1 MTMKMKQLPIS
12 ERPYEKLEMYGA
24 HTLSNAELLAIII
37 KSGTKEESS
46 VAVAQRILSM
56 DVGNSN
62 SLRFLQ
68 DVSIED
74 FTKIKGIGRIKAI
87 QLKAVYELAKRISR
101 PISNHQVQISSSQDL
116 ADLLINELRYEKREI
131 VKVII
136 LNAKNIIIKMVDIC
150 LGSAN
155 NAILTPRDALIDA
168 VKMSAPKIILVH
180 NHPSGDPSPS
190 KLDIEFTLKLEQ
202 ASKMMGIELVDHI
215 IMGDGIYASIFYYLK
230 NRKGELEK

>member
-1 MTMKMKQLPIS
+1 MKMKQLPIS

-56 DVGNSN
+56 DVNGKNNLS
-62 SLRFLQ
+62 FLQ
-68 DVSIED
+68 DISIQE
-74 FTKIKGIGRIKAI
+74 FTNIKGIGRIKAI

-101 PISNHQVQISSSQDL
+101 PISNHQVKITSSQDL
-116 ADLLINELRYEKREI
+116 ADLLMNELRYEKREL
-131 VKVII
+131 VKVVI
-136 LNAKNIIIKMVDIC
+136 LNSKNIIIKMVDIC
-150 LGSAN
+150 LGSTN

-168 VKMSAPKIILVH
+168 VKMTAPKIILVH

-190 KLDIEFTLKLEQ
+190 KADIDFTLKLEKAAQ
-202 ASKMMGIELVDHI
+202 MMGIELMDHI
-215 IMGDGIYASIFYYLK
+215 VMGDGIYASIFYYLK
-230 NRKGELEK
+230 NKKGE